1 MARIREIQA
10 TAALPASDD
19 YAVIDGVTHSVR
31 KIRLGGA
38 ATLNYPASGDALS
51 SQVVLGG
58 DSRLR
63 VAEQIGSVAVSDPA
77 DGDLLQ
83 FDGTSASWRNSRKAL
98 LTDGGNY

>member
-10 TAALPASDD
+10 TATLPAADD

-31 KIRLGGA
+31 KIRFGGA
-38 ATLNYPASGDALS
+38 ATLGFPVTGDALA
-51 SQVVLGG
+51 SQVVLGS

-63 VAEQIGSVAVSDPA
+63 VAEQIGAAQVVEPV

>member
-10 TAALPASDD
+10 TAALPATDD

-51 SQVVLGG
+51 SQVVRRQPATGRRADRFRGG
-58 DSRLR
+58 
-63 VAEQIGSVAVSDPA
+63 
-77 DGDLLQ
+77 
-83 FDGTSASWRNSRKAL
+83 F
-98 LTDGGNY
+98 